1 MESSRIQQI
10 AYFLVTIV
18 FGAILLKEGAFLIV
32 PLVWGVFFAFALNPI
47 ANWFE
52 IKRIPRGIAI
62 AISILLVTM
71 VVVGIFYLL
80 VNQVIGLL
88 DEIPQ
93 IQETLENKLKSSIL
107 EINELIGSG
116 AINFESLSLSSLLN
130 LENINT
136 TIFQT
141 GKSLTLAGII
151 PLYTFLLI
159 YYKDFFVEFILK
171 LYADRN
177 DAVLTWATDSGR
189 VIQSY
194 LSGMLKV
201 TFIVSIL
208 AGLFFFLIGV
218 KYFILFAAFIAI
230 MNLIPY
236 VGVFISSFFAV
247 LYIFLTTDSVTYP
260 IIAIAVLW
268 GIQLLENNIIT
279 PLVVGSQV
287 KVNALAV
294 LLAILI
300 GGWLWGISGMILFI
314 PLVGVLKISLE
325 KSSDMSAFAYLL
337 GDDVPISEKNE
348 NYWKA
353 FRRKIAKKKSAF
365 SIPTS
370 FDLNTGSFPAFRCF
384 L

>member
-218 KYFILFAAFIAI
+218 EYFILFAAFIAI

-353 FRRKIAKKKSAF
+353 FRRKIAKKKSN
-365 SIPTS
+365 S
-370 FDLNTGSFPAFRCF
+370 
-384 L
+384 

>member
-1 MESSRIQQI
+1 MESTRIQQI

-18 FGAILLKEGAFLIV
+18 FGAILLKEGAFLFV
-32 PLVWGVFFAFALNPI
+32 PLVWGVFFAFALHPI

-52 IKRIPRGIAI
+52 LKRIPRGIAI
-62 AISILLVTM
+62 AISILLVSLIAF
-71 VVVGIFYLL
+71 GIFYLL
-80 VNQVIGLL
+80 VNQMIGLL
-88 DEIPQ
+88 NEIPQ
-93 IQETLENKLKSSIL
+93 IQLTLDSKLSSSVK
-107 EINELIGSG
+107 EINELVGTD
-116 AINFESLSLSSLLN
+116 AIDLEGLGLSSLLSSEN
-130 LENINT
+130 LNN

-171 LYADRN
+171 LYVDKN
-177 DAVLTWATDSGR
+177 ESILTWASASGR

-201 TFIVSIL
+201 TLIVSIL
-208 AGLFFFLIGV
+208 AGVFFFAIGV
-218 KYFILFAAFIAI
+218 KYFVLFAAFIAI

-236 VGVFISSFFAV
+236 VGVFISSVFAV

-314 PLVGVLKISLE
+314 PFVGVLKISLE
-325 KSSDMSAFAYLL
+325 KSSTMSAFAYLL
-337 GDDVPISEKNE
+337 SDDVPVSEKNE
-348 NYWKA
+348 NYWKT
-353 FRRKIAKKKSAF
+353 FRRKMAKKKG
-365 SIPTS
+365 
-370 FDLNTGSFPAFRCF
+370 N
-384 L
+384 